1 MIMLTTQL
9 QQEEQQETARELADI
24 LRIAQEMGQRLSRE
38 THGEL
43 YDDVREFNEQLS
55 QVRRSLDALA
65 QKFPGL

>member
-1 MIMLTTQL
+1 MIMLTTPL